1 MNNDI
6 ACTLT
11 SEDLRRRKETV
22 LASLRSKIAERTEF
36 EDGYSF
42 VFPGND
48 AVMDELVEFIKT
60 ERECCKFF
68 QFDLSVSGDKSG
80 IQLRLTGPQGVKDFI
95 RDELGFL
102 A

>member
-1 MNNDI
+1 MDNEI

-11 SEDLRRRKETV
+11 SAELRHRRATV
-22 LASLRSKIAERTEF
+22 LRSLQTKIVGRTEF
-36 EDGYSF
+36 PEGYSF
-42 VFPGND
+42 AFPGDD
-48 AVMDELVEFIKT
+48 AVIDELLEFIKT

-68 QFDLSVSGDKSG
+68 QFDLSVNGDKSG
-80 IQLRLTGPQGVKDFI
+80 TLLRLTGPPGVKDFI